1 MSGSRRA
8 KAPAVPPNPA
18 PEAGTP
24 PRAGASATT
33 PPARE
38 VPMPVKVAFVAL
50 SLLWGSTYLF
60 IKIGLD
66 SWPPVLL
73 ASFRNLL
80 ACVAVA
86 LVLVAGA
93 LVWKQSRP
101 LPAER
106 KAWVPPAVFAFLQGT
121 AFALIFWAEKYISSG
136 QTALLIATNPIFTL
150 PLTRF
155 WLKER
160 LRSQHYLAVLLGV
173 IGVALAANVREGA
186 GFEGDYSDK
195 LTAQVAV
202 LGAALCYAVS
212 LIYSRKYMR
221 GDKYVNTAIHLGTS
235 GLYLLLLSLLLDPS
249 DAAVDWS
256 WEGVG
261 ALLYLAIPG
270 SAIAYWLLFYL
281 IENLGPVEVSY
292 VTLVNPIVAVILGII
307 FLSEPLTFGIVL
319 GTVAVVA
326 GIYLVNRP
334 AERPATT

>member
-1 MSGSRRA
+1 MSGPRRT

-18 PEAGTP
+18 PRAATP
-24 PRAGASATT
+24 PGGAAVQQRAVST
-33 PPARE
+33 PT
-38 VPMPVKVAFVAL
+38 KVAFVAL
-50 SLLWGSTYLF
+50 CLLWGSTYLF

-80 ACVAVA
+80 ACLSVGA
-86 LVLVAGA
+86 VLVAGA
-93 LVWKQSRP
+93 VFWRQRRA
-101 LPAER
+101 LPADLNG
-106 KAWVPPAVFAFLQGT
+106 WVPPAVFALLQGT

-155 WLKER
+155 WLKEQ
-160 LRSQHYLAVLLGV
+160 LRTQHYLAVLLGV
-173 IGVALAANVREGA
+173 VGVAVASNVREGS

-195 LTAQVAV
+195 VTAQAAV

-212 LIYSRKYMR
+212 LIYSRKYMK
-221 GDKYVNTAIHLGTS
+221 GDRYVNTAIHLGTS
-235 GLYLLLLSLLLDPS
+235 GVYLLLLSLLLDPS
-249 DAAVDWS
+249 DSTVDWS

-261 ALLYLAIPG
+261 SLLYLAIPG

-292 VTLVNPIVAVILGII
+292 VTLVNPIVAVLLGIV
-307 FLSEPLTFGIVL
+307 FLSEPFTFGIVI
-319 GTVAVVA
+319 GTAAVVA

-334 AERPATT
+334 QAKPAPG

>member
-1 MSGSRRA
+1 MSGPRRT

-18 PEAGTP
+18 PRAATP
-24 PRAGASATT
+24 PGGAA
-33 PPARE
+33 AQERV
-38 VPMPVKVAFVAL
+38 VPLPVKVAFVAL
-50 SLLWGSTYLF
+50 CFLWGSTYLF

-73 ASFRNLL
+73 ASVRNLL
-80 ACVAVA
+80 ACLAVA
-86 LVLVAGA
+86 MVLVAGA
-93 LVWKQSRP
+93 LLKRQSRA
-101 LPAER
+101 LPADR
-106 KAWVPPAVFAFLQGT
+106 KGWVPPAVFALLQGT

-160 LRSQHYLAVLLGV
+160 LRTQHYLAVLLGV
-173 IGVALAANVREGA
+173 IGVAFAANVREGS
-186 GFEGDYSDK
+186 GFEGDFSDK
-195 LTAQVAV
+195 VTAQAAV
-202 LGAALCYAVS
+202 LVAALCYAVS
-212 LIYSRKYMR
+212 LIYSRKYMK

-249 DAAVDWS
+249 DGGVTWTWD
-256 WEGVG
+256 GVG

-270 SAIAYWLLFYL
+270 SAVAYWLLFYL

-307 FLSEPLTFGIVL
+307 FLSEPFTAGILL
-319 GTVAVVA
+319 GTVAVAA

-334 AERPATT
+334 AQAAPSESG